1 MRMPGELP
9 LEPRLVVWPCEHCHQ
24 EIKFDAVQL
33 ADRII
38 CRAPCPHCGRE
49 TTLQEPPPWFVLD
62 VGWVLPGEAGE
73 PLAPAMELPS
83 TPPSIVQA
91 AVPPPPPGTE
101 SPAPAVSGPPPPPPP
116 TSLPLPSLPPDEY
129 LPPWLTETAPEPS
142 APLASLGLESL
153 MAPIMVTLPPD
164 PPPPPP
170 PPTVVDV
177 RWLTDLGVVYFRQH
191 QFGEAFLCFSRA
203 AKQDFATAQFCLAV
217 CHFNGHGTVQDEA
230 AALPWLQKAAAQG
243 DANAEFTLSLAYRL
257 GRGVAPDAEQAGRWL
272 KLAAA
277 HGHPEAIQRS
287 RELNDQPTPKE
298 QPMKDQVPKRQ
309 PEPLPPSVILITE
322 ATPAK
327 PRQLLQGLILELFR
341 KKP

>member
-1 MRMPGELP
+1 
-9 LEPRLVVWPCEHCHQ
+9 
-24 EIKFDAVQL
+24 
-33 ADRII
+33 
-38 CRAPCPHCGRE
+38 
-49 TTLQEPPPWFVLD
+49 
-62 VGWVLPGEAGE
+62 
-73 PLAPAMELPS
+73 
-83 TPPSIVQA
+83 
-91 AVPPPPPGTE
+91 
-101 SPAPAVSGPPPPPPP
+101 
-116 TSLPLPSLPPDEY
+116 
-129 LPPWLTETAPEPS
+129 
-142 APLASLGLESL
+142 
-153 MAPIMVTLPPD
+153 MVTLPPD

-170 PPTVVDV
+170 TPTVVDV

-257 GRGVAPDAEQAGRWL
+257 GRGVAPDAKQAGRWL

-277 HGHPEAIQRS
+277 HGHPEAMQRI
-287 RELNDQPTPKE
+287 RELNEDQLV
-298 QPMKDQVPKRQ
+298 KDPVAKGRS
-309 PEPLPPSVILITE
+309 EPLPPPLILITE
-322 ATPAK
+322 SGPAK